1 MSVKPTES
9 APTSE
14 TILVEQQSPELAK
27 TLQKLTP
34 QDRKLVLQFVEQTS
48 FTGPLPPPEMLA
60 RYDTLIPNGADRL
73 MRLVESQVSHRHSME
88 SQVVRAQTSLP
99 RLGQMIAAVL
109 AAGFGIIGSILALQ
123 GHDWVAGTVFG
134 TTIVGLVTVFVVG
147 RRGRGSSSDTAV
159 VRPKSKRTK

>member
-88 SQVVRAQTSLP
+88 SQVGRLAEESGAAYVVLP
-99 RLGQMIAAVL
+99 DRE
-109 AAGFGIIGSILALQ
+109 
-123 GHDWVAGTVFG
+123 
-134 TTIVGLVTVFVVG
+134 
-147 RRGRGSSSDTAV
+147 R
-159 VRPKSKRTK
+159 